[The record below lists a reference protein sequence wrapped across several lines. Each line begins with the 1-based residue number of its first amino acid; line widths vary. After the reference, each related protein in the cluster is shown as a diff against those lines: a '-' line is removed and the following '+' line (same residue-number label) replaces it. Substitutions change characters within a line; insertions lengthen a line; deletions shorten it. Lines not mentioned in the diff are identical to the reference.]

1 MKIKGNR
8 FVTSILAASM
18 LSGTFFVPASAGEL
32 EGESAI
38 AGMAVTLNN
47 YYAGEETPD
56 EAILDY
62 LVPKAQATSEAESE
76 TETEEPKTE
85 EPKTVMAATVAVTS
99 DASNVGLVSAAGY
112 LNVREQPSTGSVTV
126 GRLFSN
132 CQVNIKSSVNN
143 SEGSWY
149 RITCGD
155 VEGYVSAAYV
165 LVGTAAKTAED
176 NIQNR
181 YAVVTADQ
189 LNVRDSAS
197 DSANVV
203 GTVYKDEE
211 YAIIEDQGD
220 FVKIHIANDEVG
232 YVSKSGITIKTQ
244 FAQAQKVDNEF
255 VSQELENFMIDI
267 NYSRNVYEQAMA
279 EGTGEGY
286 YRAYA
291 AIVYAAE
298 LLGYY
303 SEFAADSGL
312 EDLAATSKQE
322 QESALALADAAYKLA
337 SDSGYFTQV
346 AESVASSEAAA
357 ESSAAAESVQETQ
370 TQPSTDA
377 SSEGNTTS
385 NTAETTAPSSSAS
398 DETISVEVPTAAS
411 VTGIEACYQGGTK
424 YVGDVVYT
432 AELFVRVSYSD
443 GTVKDIY
450 DGWYSPQVGMTLKQ
464 EGYNVVTMYYGD
476 FSSNLEVYANPAPET
491 QPAAPETQPAA
502 PETQPAAPAPAPET
516 QPAAPETQPAAP
528 ETQPAAPAPAP
539 ETQPAAPETQ
549 PAAPAPA
556 PSGNGQSIV
565 DYAMQWVGQCNYV
578 WGGTNLTP
586 GGGVDCSGFTMNVY
600 AAFGISLPHYSGEQ
614 INYGQAVSYEQ
625 LQPGD
630 LICFSGHVG
639 IYIGGG
645 MMVHAASA
653 ERGIVVDNVFY
664 NKQPIG
670 YRRLVQIIKI
680 QGRLSELTGG
690 LIFVY
695 YNRKK
700 RIH

>member
-76 TETEEPKTE
+76 TETE

-377 SSEGNTTS
+377 SSEGNVTNGTGE
-385 NTAETTAPSSSAS
+385 TAAPSSSAS

-476 FSSNLEVYANPAPET
+476 FSSNLEVYANPAPTQAT

-630 LICFSGHVG
+630 LICFSGHVA

-670 YRRLVQIIKI
+670 YRRLV
-680 QGRLSELTGG
+680 
-690 LIFVY
+690 
-695 YNRKK
+695 
-700 RIH
+700 

>member
-76 TETEEPKTE
+76 TETEEPKT
-85 EPKTVMAATVAVTS
+85 VMAATVAVTS

-155 VEGYVSAAYV
+155 VEGYVSATYV

-385 NTAETTAPSSSAS
+385 NTAETTAPSSSES

-476 FSSNLEVYANPAPET
+476 FSSNLEVYANPAPTQAT

-502 PETQPAAPAPAPET
+502 PETQPAAPAPETQPAAPET

-549 PAAPAPA
+549 PTPAPAPA

-630 LICFSGHVG
+630 LICFSGHVA

-670 YRRLVQIIKI
+670 YRRLV
-680 QGRLSELTGG
+680 
-690 LIFVY
+690 
-695 YNRKK
+695 
-700 RIH
+700 

>member
-62 LVPKAQATSEAESE
+62 LVPKAQATSESESE
-76 TETEEPKTE
+76 TETE

-357 ESSAAAESVQETQ
+357 ESSAAESVQETQ

-502 PETQPAAPAPAPET
+502 PETQPVAPAPAPET

-549 PAAPAPA
+549 PAAPAPAPA

-670 YRRLVQIIKI
+670 YRRLV
-680 QGRLSELTGG
+680 
-690 LIFVY
+690 
-695 YNRKK
+695 
-700 RIH
+700 

>member
-76 TETEEPKTE
+76 TETE

-357 ESSAAAESVQETQ
+357 ESSAAESVQETQ

-377 SSEGNTTS
+377 SSEGNVTNGTGE
-385 NTAETTAPSSSAS
+385 TAAPSSSAS
-398 DETISVEVPTAAS
+398 DETISVEVPTVAS

-476 FSSNLEVYANPAPET
+476 FSSNLEVYANPAPTQAT

-528 ETQPAAPAPAP
+528 ETQPAAPAP

-549 PAAPAPA
+549 PAAPAPAPA

-670 YRRLVQIIKI
+670 YRRLV
-680 QGRLSELTGG
+680 
-690 LIFVY
+690 
-695 YNRKK
+695 
-700 RIH
+700 

>member
-76 TETEEPKTE
+76 TETE

-370 TQPSTDA
+370 TQPPTDA

-385 NTAETTAPSSSAS
+385 NTAESTAPSSSAS

-556 PSGNGQSIV
+556 PAPSGNGQSIV
-565 DYAMQWVGQCNYV
+565 DYAMQWIGQCNYV

-670 YRRLVQIIKI
+670 YRRLV
-680 QGRLSELTGG
+680 
-690 LIFVY
+690 
-695 YNRKK
+695 
-700 RIH
+700 

>member
-76 TETEEPKTE
+76 TETE

-385 NTAETTAPSSSAS
+385 NTAETTAPSSSES

-476 FSSNLEVYANPAPET
+476 FSSNLEVYANPAPTQAT

-502 PETQPAAPAPAPET
+502 PETQPAAPAP
-516 QPAAPETQPAAP
+516 APETQPAAP

-630 LICFSGHVG
+630 LICFSGHVA

-670 YRRLVQIIKI
+670 YRRLV
-680 QGRLSELTGG
+680 
-690 LIFVY
+690 
-695 YNRKK
+695 
-700 RIH
+700 

>member
-18 LSGTFFVPASAGEL
+18 LSGTFFAPASAGEL

-312 EDLAATSKQE
+312 EDLAETSKQE

-357 ESSAAAESVQETQ
+357 ESVQETQ
-370 TQPSTDA
+370 AQPSKDA
-377 SSEGNTTS
+377 SSEGNVTNGTGE
-385 NTAETTAPSSSAS
+385 TAAPSSSAS

-476 FSSNLEVYANPAPET
+476 FSSNLEVYANPAPTQAT
-491 QPAAPETQPAA
+491 QPVAPETQPAA

-516 QPAAPETQPAAP
+516 QPAAPAPAPETQPVAPETQPAAP

-539 ETQPAAPETQ
+539 ETQPAAP
-549 PAAPAPA
+549 APAPA

-670 YRRLVQIIKI
+670 YRRLV
-680 QGRLSELTGG
+680 
-690 LIFVY
+690 
-695 YNRKK
+695 
-700 RIH
+700 

>member
-76 TETEEPKTE
+76 TETE

-165 LVGTAAKTAED
+165 LVGTAAKNAED

-357 ESSAAAESVQETQ
+357 ESSAAESVQEIQ

-385 NTAETTAPSSSAS
+385 NAAETTAPSSSAS
-398 DETISVEVPTAAS
+398 DETISVEVPTVAS

-464 EGYNVVTMYYGD
+464 EGYNVVTMYYSD
-476 FSSNLEVYANPAPET
+476 FSSNLEVYANPAPTQAT
-491 QPAAPETQPAA
+491 QPATPETQPAA

-556 PSGNGQSIV
+556 PAPSGNGQSIV

-600 AAFGISLPHYSGEQ
+600 AAFGISLPHYSGAQ

-670 YRRLVQIIKI
+670 YRRLV
-680 QGRLSELTGG
+680 
-690 LIFVY
+690 
-695 YNRKK
+695 
-700 RIH
+700 

>member
-357 ESSAAAESVQETQ
+357 ESVQETQ

-476 FSSNLEVYANPAPET
+476 FSSNLEVYANPAPTQAT

-528 ETQPAAPAPAP
+528 APAPETQPAAPAPAP

-549 PAAPAPA
+549 PAAPAPAPA

-630 LICFSGHVG
+630 LICFSGHVA

-670 YRRLVQIIKI
+670 YRRLV
-680 QGRLSELTGG
+680 
-690 LIFVY
+690 
-695 YNRKK
+695 
-700 RIH
+700 

>member
-539 ETQPAAPETQ
+539 ETQPASPETQ

-630 LICFSGHVG
+630 LICFSGHVA

-670 YRRLVQIIKI
+670 YRRLV
-680 QGRLSELTGG
+680 
-690 LIFVY
+690 
-695 YNRKK
+695 
-700 RIH
+700 

>member
-76 TETEEPKTE
+76 TETE

-267 NYSRNVYEQAMA
+267 NYSRNVYEQALA

-357 ESSAAAESVQETQ
+357 ESSAAESVQETQ

-377 SSEGNTTS
+377 SSEGNVTNGTGE
-385 NTAETTAPSSSAS
+385 TAAPSSSAS
-398 DETISVEVPTAAS
+398 DETISVEVPTVAS

-432 AELFVRVSYSD
+432 AELFVRVRYSD

-464 EGYNVVTMYYGD
+464 ECYNVVTMYYGD
-476 FSSNLEVYANPAPET
+476 FSSNLEVYANPAPTQATQPAAPETQPVAPAPAPDT

-502 PETQPAAPAPAPET
+502 PEPPPAAPET

-528 ETQPAAPAPAP
+528 ETQPAAP
-539 ETQPAAPETQ
+539 
-549 PAAPAPA
+549 APAPA

-600 AAFGISLPHYSGEQ
+600 AAFGISLPHYSGAQ

-670 YRRLVQIIKI
+670 YRRLV
-680 QGRLSELTGG
+680 
-690 LIFVY
+690 
-695 YNRKK
+695 
-700 RIH
+700 

>member
-337 SDSGYFTQV
+337 SESGYFTQV

-630 LICFSGHVG
+630 LICFSGHVA

-670 YRRLVQIIKI
+670 YRRLV
-680 QGRLSELTGG
+680 
-690 LIFVY
+690 
-695 YNRKK
+695 
-700 RIH
+700 

>member
-76 TETEEPKTE
+76 TETE

-357 ESSAAAESVQETQ
+357 ESVQETQ

-385 NTAETTAPSSSAS
+385 NTAGTTAPSSSAS

-476 FSSNLEVYANPAPET
+476 FSSNLEVYANPAPTQAT
-491 QPAAPETQPAA
+491 QPA
-502 PETQPAAPAPAPET
+502 APET

-549 PAAPAPA
+549 PTPAPAPA

-670 YRRLVQIIKI
+670 YRRLV
-680 QGRLSELTGG
+680 
-690 LIFVY
+690 
-695 YNRKK
+695 
-700 RIH
+700 

>member
-76 TETEEPKTE
+76 TETE

-312 EDLAATSKQE
+312 EDLAVTSKQE

-476 FSSNLEVYANPAPET
+476 FSSNLEVYANPAPTQAT

-630 LICFSGHVG
+630 LICFSGHVA

-670 YRRLVQIIKI
+670 YRRLV
-680 QGRLSELTGG
+680 
-690 LIFVY
+690 
-695 YNRKK
+695 
-700 RIH
+700 

>member
-18 LSGTFFVPASAGEL
+18 LSGTFFAPASAGEL

-357 ESSAAAESVQETQ
+357 ESSAAESVQETQ

-377 SSEGNTTS
+377 SSEGNVTNGTGE
-385 NTAETTAPSSSAS
+385 TAAPSSSAS
-398 DETISVEVPTAAS
+398 DETISVEVPTVAS

-528 ETQPAAPAPAP
+528 ETQPAAPETQPAAPAPAP

-549 PAAPAPA
+549 PAAPAPAPA

-670 YRRLVQIIKI
+670 YRRLV
-680 QGRLSELTGG
+680 
-690 LIFVY
+690 
-695 YNRKK
+695 
-700 RIH
+700 

>member
-76 TETEEPKTE
+76 TETE

-357 ESSAAAESVQETQ
+357 ESVQETQ

-476 FSSNLEVYANPAPET
+476 FSSNLEVYANPAPTQAT

-539 ETQPAAPETQ
+539 ETQPAAP
-549 PAAPAPA
+549 APAPA

-630 LICFSGHVG
+630 LICFSGHVA

-670 YRRLVQIIKI
+670 YRRLV
-680 QGRLSELTGG
+680 
-690 LIFVY
+690 
-695 YNRKK
+695 
-700 RIH
+700 

>member
-1 MKIKGNR
+1 
-8 FVTSILAASM
+8 M

-76 TETEEPKTE
+76 TETE

-385 NTAETTAPSSSAS
+385 NTAETTAPSSSES

-476 FSSNLEVYANPAPET
+476 FSSNLEVYANPAPTQAT

-630 LICFSGHVG
+630 LICFSGHVA

-670 YRRLVQIIKI
+670 YRRLV
-680 QGRLSELTGG
+680 
-690 LIFVY
+690 
-695 YNRKK
+695 
-700 RIH
+700 

>member
-76 TETEEPKTE
+76 TETE

-357 ESSAAAESVQETQ
+357 ESVQETQ

-502 PETQPAAPAPAPET
+502 PETQPAAPAPET

-549 PAAPAPA
+549 PTPAPAPA

-586 GGGVDCSGFTMNVY
+586 GGSVDCSGFTMNVY

-670 YRRLVQIIKI
+670 YRRLV
-680 QGRLSELTGG
+680 
-690 LIFVY
+690 
-695 YNRKK
+695 
-700 RIH
+700 

>member
-76 TETEEPKTE
+76 TETEEPKT
-85 EPKTVMAATVAVTS
+85 VMAATVAVTS

-155 VEGYVSAAYV
+155 VEAYVSAAYV

-357 ESSAAAESVQETQ
+357 ESVQETQ

-502 PETQPAAPAPAPET
+502 PETQPAAP
-516 QPAAPETQPAAP
+516 

-539 ETQPAAPETQ
+539 ETQPAAP
-549 PAAPAPA
+549 APAPA

-670 YRRLVQIIKI
+670 YRRLV
-680 QGRLSELTGG
+680 
-690 LIFVY
+690 
-695 YNRKK
+695 
-700 RIH
+700 

>member
-76 TETEEPKTE
+76 TETE

-502 PETQPAAPAPAPET
+502 PETQPVAPAPAPET

-549 PAAPAPA
+549 PAAPAPAPA

-630 LICFSGHVG
+630 LICFSGHVA

-670 YRRLVQIIKI
+670 YRRLV
-680 QGRLSELTGG
+680 
-690 LIFVY
+690 
-695 YNRKK
+695 
-700 RIH
+700 

>member
-357 ESSAAAESVQETQ
+357 
-370 TQPSTDA
+370 
-377 SSEGNTTS
+377 
-385 NTAETTAPSSSAS
+385 PSSSAS

-476 FSSNLEVYANPAPET
+476 FSSNLEVYANPAPTQAT

-630 LICFSGHVG
+630 LICFSGHVA

-670 YRRLVQIIKI
+670 YRRLV
-680 QGRLSELTGG
+680 
-690 LIFVY
+690 
-695 YNRKK
+695 
-700 RIH
+700 

>member
-76 TETEEPKTE
+76 TETE

-357 ESSAAAESVQETQ
+357 ESVQETQ

-502 PETQPAAPAPAPET
+502 PETQPAAPAPET

-670 YRRLVQIIKI
+670 YRRLV
-680 QGRLSELTGG
+680 
-690 LIFVY
+690 
-695 YNRKK
+695 
-700 RIH
+700 

>member
-76 TETEEPKTE
+76 TETE

-357 ESSAAAESVQETQ
+357 ESSAAESVQETQ
-370 TQPSTDA
+370 AQPSTDA
-377 SSEGNTTS
+377 SSEGNVTNGTGE
-385 NTAETTAPSSSAS
+385 TAAPSSSAS
-398 DETISVEVPTAAS
+398 DETISVEVPTVAS

-476 FSSNLEVYANPAPET
+476 FSSNLEVYANPAPT
-491 QPAAPETQPAA
+491 QATQPAA

-528 ETQPAAPAPAP
+528 ETQPAAPETQPAAPAPAP
-539 ETQPAAPETQ
+539 ETQPAAP
-549 PAAPAPA
+549 APAPA

-630 LICFSGHVG
+630 LICFSGHVA

-670 YRRLVQIIKI
+670 YRRLV
-680 QGRLSELTGG
+680 
-690 LIFVY
+690 
-695 YNRKK
+695 
-700 RIH
+700 

>member
-76 TETEEPKTE
+76 TETE

-528 ETQPAAPAPAP
+528 APAP

-549 PAAPAPA
+549 PAAPAPAPA

-670 YRRLVQIIKI
+670 YRRLV
-680 QGRLSELTGG
+680 
-690 LIFVY
+690 
-695 YNRKK
+695 
-700 RIH
+700 

>member
-76 TETEEPKTE
+76 TETE

-377 SSEGNTTS
+377 SSDGNTTS

-398 DETISVEVPTAAS
+398 DETISVEVPTVAS

-556 PSGNGQSIV
+556 PAPSGNGQSIV

-600 AAFGISLPHYSGEQ
+600 AAFGISLPHYSGAQ

-670 YRRLVQIIKI
+670 YRRLV
-680 QGRLSELTGG
+680 
-690 LIFVY
+690 
-695 YNRKK
+695 
-700 RIH
+700 

>member
-76 TETEEPKTE
+76 TETE

-357 ESSAAAESVQETQ
+357 ESVQETQ

-502 PETQPAAPAPAPET
+502 PETQPAAPAPET
-516 QPAAPETQPAAP
+516 QPPAP

-549 PAAPAPA
+549 PAAPAPAPA

-630 LICFSGHVG
+630 LICFSGHVA

-670 YRRLVQIIKI
+670 YRRLV
-680 QGRLSELTGG
+680 
-690 LIFVY
+690 
-695 YNRKK
+695 
-700 RIH
+700 

>member
-76 TETEEPKTE
+76 TETE

-528 ETQPAAPAPAP
+528 ICEPAAPETQPAAPAPAP
-539 ETQPAAPETQ
+539 ETQPAAP
-549 PAAPAPA
+549 APAPA

-600 AAFGISLPHYSGEQ
+600 AAFGISLPHYSGSQ

-670 YRRLVQIIKI
+670 YRRLV
-680 QGRLSELTGG
+680 
-690 LIFVY
+690 
-695 YNRKK
+695 
-700 RIH
+700 

>member
-76 TETEEPKTE
+76 TETE

-556 PSGNGQSIV
+556 PAPSGNGQSIV

-600 AAFGISLPHYSGEQ
+600 AAFGISLPHYSGTQ

-670 YRRLVQIIKI
+670 YRRLV
-680 QGRLSELTGG
+680 
-690 LIFVY
+690 
-695 YNRKK
+695 
-700 RIH
+700 

>member
-370 TQPSTDA
+370 TQPSDA

-502 PETQPAAPAPAPET
+502 PETQPAAP
-516 QPAAPETQPAAP
+516 

-549 PAAPAPA
+549 PTPAPAPA

-670 YRRLVQIIKI
+670 YRRLV
-680 QGRLSELTGG
+680 
-690 LIFVY
+690 
-695 YNRKK
+695 
-700 RIH
+700 

>member
-516 QPAAPETQPAAP
+516 QPAAPESQPAAP

-630 LICFSGHVG
+630 LICFSGHVA

-670 YRRLVQIIKI
+670 YRRLV
-680 QGRLSELTGG
+680 
-690 LIFVY
+690 
-695 YNRKK
+695 
-700 RIH
+700 

>member
-76 TETEEPKTE
+76 TETE

-377 SSEGNTTS
+377 SSEGNITS

-398 DETISVEVPTAAS
+398 DETISVEVPTVAS

-476 FSSNLEVYANPAPET
+476 FSSNLEVYANPAPTQAT

-528 ETQPAAPAPAP
+528 ETQPAAPETQPAAPAPAP
-539 ETQPAAPETQ
+539 ETQPAAP
-549 PAAPAPA
+549 APAPA

-630 LICFSGHVG
+630 LICFSGHVA

-670 YRRLVQIIKI
+670 YRRLV
-680 QGRLSELTGG
+680 
-690 LIFVY
+690 
-695 YNRKK
+695 
-700 RIH
+700 

>member
-377 SSEGNTTS
+377 SSEGNVTNGTGE
-385 NTAETTAPSSSAS
+385 TAAPSSSAS

-502 PETQPAAPAPAPET
+502 PETQPAAPETQPAAPET

-539 ETQPAAPETQ
+539 ETQPAAPATQ

-630 LICFSGHVG
+630 LICFSGHVA

-670 YRRLVQIIKI
+670 YRRLV
-680 QGRLSELTGG
+680 
-690 LIFVY
+690 
-695 YNRKK
+695 
-700 RIH
+700 

>member
-76 TETEEPKTE
+76 TETE

-357 ESSAAAESVQETQ
+357 ESVQETQ

-476 FSSNLEVYANPAPET
+476 FSSNLEVYANPAPTQAT

-539 ETQPAAPETQ
+539 ETQPAAP
-549 PAAPAPA
+549 APAPA

-670 YRRLVQIIKI
+670 YRRLV
-680 QGRLSELTGG
+680 
-690 LIFVY
+690 
-695 YNRKK
+695 
-700 RIH
+700 

>member
-189 LNVRDSAS
+189 LKVRDSAS

-398 DETISVEVPTAAS
+398 DETISVEVPTVAS

-476 FSSNLEVYANPAPET
+476 FSSNLEVYANPAPTQAT

-516 QPAAPETQPAAP
+516 QPAAPETQPAAPAP

-630 LICFSGHVG
+630 LICFSGHVA

-670 YRRLVQIIKI
+670 YRRLV
-680 QGRLSELTGG
+680 
-690 LIFVY
+690 
-695 YNRKK
+695 
-700 RIH
+700 

>member
-18 LSGTFFVPASAGEL
+18 LSGAFFVPASAGEL

-76 TETEEPKTE
+76 TETE

-197 DSANVV
+197 ESAKVV

-220 FVKIHIANDEVG
+220 FVKIHISNDEVG

-357 ESSAAAESVQETQ
+357 ESSAAESVQETQ
-370 TQPSTDA
+370 AQPSTDA
-377 SSEGNTTS
+377 SSEGNTT
-385 NTAETTAPSSSAS
+385 NGTGETAAPSSSAS
-398 DETISVEVPTAAS
+398 DETISVEVPTVAA

-476 FSSNLEVYANPAPET
+476 FSSNLEVYANPAPTQAT
-491 QPAAPETQPAA
+491 QPA
-502 PETQPAAPAPAPET
+502 APET

-528 ETQPAAPAPAP
+528 ETQPAAPETQPAAP

-549 PAAPAPA
+549 PAAPETQPQTQPAA

-578 WGGTNLTP
+578 WGGTNLTL

-600 AAFGISLPHYSGEQ
+600 AAFGISLPHYSGSQ

-630 LICFSGHVG
+630 LICFPGHVG

-670 YRRLVQIIKI
+670 YRRLV
-680 QGRLSELTGG
+680 
-690 LIFVY
+690 
-695 YNRKK
+695 
-700 RIH
+700 

>member
-197 DSANVV
+197 DNANVV

-476 FSSNLEVYANPAPET
+476 FSSNLEVYANPAPTQAT

-516 QPAAPETQPAAP
+516 QPAAPETQPAAPAP

-630 LICFSGHVG
+630 LICFSGHVA

-670 YRRLVQIIKI
+670 YRRLV
-680 QGRLSELTGG
+680 
-690 LIFVY
+690 
-695 YNRKK
+695 
-700 RIH
+700 

>member
-76 TETEEPKTE
+76 TETE

-197 DSANVV
+197 DSAKVV

-357 ESSAAAESVQETQ
+357 ESVQETQ

-476 FSSNLEVYANPAPET
+476 FSSNLEVYANPAPTQAT

-502 PETQPAAPAPAPET
+502 PETQPAAP
-516 QPAAPETQPAAP
+516 
-528 ETQPAAPAPAP
+528 
-539 ETQPAAPETQ
+539 
-549 PAAPAPA
+549 APAPA

-670 YRRLVQIIKI
+670 YRRLV
-680 QGRLSELTGG
+680 
-690 LIFVY
+690 
-695 YNRKK
+695 
-700 RIH
+700 

>member
-76 TETEEPKTE
+76 TETE

-357 ESSAAAESVQETQ
+357 ESSAAESVQETQ

-377 SSEGNTTS
+377 SSEGNVTNGTGE
-385 NTAETTAPSSSAS
+385 TAAPSSSAS
-398 DETISVEVPTAAS
+398 DETISVEVPTVAS

-476 FSSNLEVYANPAPET
+476 FSSNLEVYANPAPTQAT

-528 ETQPAAPAPAP
+528 ETQPAAP
-539 ETQPAAPETQ
+539 ETQPAAP
-549 PAAPAPA
+549 APAPA

-670 YRRLVQIIKI
+670 YRRLV
-680 QGRLSELTGG
+680 
-690 LIFVY
+690 
-695 YNRKK
+695 
-700 RIH
+700 

>member
-76 TETEEPKTE
+76 TETE

-357 ESSAAAESVQETQ
+357 ESSAAESVQETQ

-377 SSEGNTTS
+377 SSEGNVTNGTGE
-385 NTAETTAPSSSAS
+385 TAAPSSSAS
-398 DETISVEVPTAAS
+398 DETISVEVPTVAS

-476 FSSNLEVYANPAPET
+476 FSSNLEVYANPAPTQAT

-528 ETQPAAPAPAP
+528 ETQPAAP
-539 ETQPAAPETQ
+539 ETQPAAPA
-549 PAAPAPA
+549 PAPAPA

-630 LICFSGHVG
+630 LICFSGHVA

-670 YRRLVQIIKI
+670 YRRLV
-680 QGRLSELTGG
+680 
-690 LIFVY
+690 
-695 YNRKK
+695 
-700 RIH
+700 

>member
-76 TETEEPKTE
+76 TETE

-385 NTAETTAPSSSAS
+385 NTAETTAPSSSES

-476 FSSNLEVYANPAPET
+476 FSSNLEVYANPAPTQAT

-502 PETQPAAPAPAPET
+502 PETQPAAPETQPTVPET
-516 QPAAPETQPAAP
+516 QPSQPTGSIRVTNVALSSDLTQYTLNLCSQYGVDSSVIFSVMYHESHFNAGA
-528 ETQPAAPAPAP
+528 T
-539 ETQPAAPETQ
+539 
-549 PAAPAPA
+549 
-556 PSGNGQSIV
+556 SGKGAQGL
-565 DYAMQWVGQCNYV
+565 MQIIPRYSASRMAKLGV
-578 WGGTNLTP
+578 TNLYDPASNILVGIDLLAEYYHTY
-586 GGGVDCSGFTMNVY
+586 GSWNQALTAYRTGNAGNDSAY
-600 AAFGISLPHYSGEQ
+600 AATILGS
-614 INYGQAVSYEQ
+614 
-625 LQPGD
+625 
-630 LICFSGHVG
+630 VG
-639 IYIGGG
+639 
-645 MMVHAASA
+645 M
-653 ERGIVVDNVFY
+653 F
-664 NKQPIG
+664 Q
-670 YRRLVQIIKI
+670 
-680 QGRLSELTGG
+680 T
-690 LIFVY
+690 VY
-695 YNRKK
+695 YE
-700 RIH
+700 